1 MEQEES
7 STASTLRQEIGEEIS
22 GEVPEHIQD
31 HIETIATHE
40 QQFLAQRTPLE
51 KLGDSIAAFAGSLTF
66 VTLHLCF
73 FAAWFLVNSLHLGSV
88 PHFDPYPF
96 SMLGTAVAI
105 EGILLASFILMRQSR
120 SARRSDER
128 DHLILQILILSER
141 EITATLKI
149 QRQLAARLG
158 LHHVASDREAEA
170 LSQPTSIDDVAQ
182 TIRDNLQPE

>member
-1 MEQEES
+1 MQKEES
-7 STASTLRQEIGEEIS
+7 IQAAAFPDEIS
-22 GEVPEHIQD
+22 NEIPEHVQD
-31 HIETIATHE
+31 HVETIATHE

-66 VTLHLCF
+66 VALHLCF
-73 FAAWFLVNSLHLGSV
+73 FAAWFVINSVPLGSIRR
-88 PHFDPYPF
+88 FDPYPF

-149 QRQLAARLG
+149 QRRLAAKMG
-158 LHHVASDREAEA
+158 LHDVAHDKETEA

-182 TIRDNLQPE
+182 SIRESITPE

>member
-1 MEQEES
+1 MEQQDFEPVPGKQTGAYIS
-7 STASTLRQEIGEEIS
+7 SD
-22 GEVPEHIQD
+22 VPEHIQG
-31 HIETIATHE
+31 HVETIATHE
-40 QQFLAQRTPLE
+40 QQFLARRTTLE

-73 FAAWFLVNSLHLGSV
+73 FAAWFLVNSANLGAI

-96 SMLGTAVAI
+96 SMLGTFVAI
-105 EGILLASFILMRQSR
+105 EGILLASFILIGQPGA
-120 SARRSDER
+120 ARRSDER

-149 QRQLAARLG
+149 QRELAARLG

-182 TIRDNLQPE
+182 SIRDNLPQE